1 MRNWKDRILRRPGTG
16 AARKERVAV
25 ARSTIADAQVEYA
38 GLWVALKDGKVVE
51 ARPTPHELTMALH
64 DRDITDTTIVRMPGA
79 DEPELVGLG

>member
-1 MRNWKDRILRRPGTG
+1 MRNWKDRILRRPGAG

-38 GLWVALKDGKVVE
+38 GLWVALKDGRVVD
-51 ARPTPHELTMALH
+51 ARPTPYELTMALH
-64 DRDITDTTIVRMPGA
+64 ERDITDTTIVRMPGT